1 MALIEDDGSTTP
13 VENLFPTD
21 EEVAS
26 VVEKTKKYKLSL
38 AERYA
43 YHTGTSVDETLSA
56 VENDTASSLFQDKVT
71 PSAILDKAREENQPV
86 DQVKVSFDNYSKYLE
101 TRYSSGDSIDL
112 VDSITSVDPLKDF
125 QKNEDITNAVIFDA
139 YQKHAPENSVV
150 NTGLSFIGMLGYES
164 TVGSVENALGVTGTS
179 LGGFEGRAKTGNDV
193 YEEIRLEPNIARK
206 RELAEKSA
214 VRAASLGLFDN
225 NTFLYWQDYETVKQK
240 GLNQREGFWLG
251 VDLATLSA
259 GKAIKAVKG
268 IANATGISTKLAVA
282 TDALEATEAVG
293 GKAAANSVMESAL
306 NNPVTS
312 VNTPKHA
319 APSSSSVASNGM
331 GPTIKPVLSNE
342 VVNNYKDTIENAYKN
357 MYTPE
362 QIKGAVDR
370 YAESLNKSSSF
381 HVLDIQE
388 KNLGF
393 DNFSAKITLGKEDG
407 TPFKDWANAQ
417 KFNKNLGGTVE
428 PYGLAKDGKNPEG
441 YVITFERNLSLKGM
455 ASPTDLGSLRSF
467 LFDIVASPEITS
479 SQKLNLM
486 LKRGV
491 DKIGYV
497 EAEVMKQHNNIIK
510 KVSKED
516 MQGVTQ
522 VIQKL
527 NTENPL
533 NGEWYDLA
541 SFRDVFFQ
549 QTGRKASKEV
559 EEAYVSSWKVADT
572 ARILEADKTLKRFS
586 SSHVGQFVGSFDG
599 SNYYRMNRL
608 PAGALPRTD
617 KYPQKFVYDFNTGKL
632 IDRNVFLKN
641 AKKGDKSLFQIVDVE
656 KAPIVNGSPVLY
668 ATGSLKGSRPL
679 IHSDVLPKIAGGFR
693 DTSNIKGFLVSPRTM
708 MDHSGNSLNLIPKF
722 VFAGRTEKELT
733 DAAKELN
740 TLLKSYREVNAGTIT
755 KSKFDE
761 IVKSNNGFNPNIE
774 DFDSF
779 ETFLSKADIGD
790 GDVQVVA
797 KELQLPETGIGF
809 FENYRVGK
817 FQTFEDAYSKGEI
830 NNKIIY
836 GYGADKFKH
845 IDPVVSIER
854 DFAKGVNYMAER
866 EYSYNALEGFMKAA
880 RENKLITNERDIA
893 NKSLIEQLKEV
904 KFVNSPMAEKLQ
916 TERRVIMNRLHETNV
931 FAQKWDRRMTAVGEY
946 IFDKTGKD
954 VIDKMHYRPDVALRS
969 FAFDLKLGLFNPDQ
983 FLVQAS
989 SAIGIMAID
998 PINGLKAAASY
1009 LPMRIAMT
1017 NTSPEVLKALYKRSK
1032 AFIGM
1037 PEKDFMEW
1045 ADYMKRSGRFEVN
1058 QNISEINSTYDVTR
1072 GAIKKFR
1079 EAGRTPFKEGDRVA
1093 RLMASNVAYR
1103 QFRKLYPNVDVST
1116 DIGFRM
1122 MDDFITNKA
1131 DAMTMNMT
1139 RSSAA
1144 AWQKGWMSIPT
1155 QWLGYQ
1161 AKLMENI
1168 FFSRELTGAER
1179 ARLGLAQI
1187 AFFGAA
1193 GVPAGSF
1200 VVNAFTDQTAE
1211 GINKDA
1217 YTFLRYGLI
1226 DYTLSNIIG
1235 EDTALSGRLGAGAGI
1250 EQIYS
1255 DILDKKFIEV
1265 LGGPSG
1271 TIAYDASSSA
1281 INLLTGMFT
1290 QDISITQYDA
1300 NKILRNI
1307 STWNKAV
1314 QGLYLMQT
1322 GEFINK
1328 QNIPLAEGMSPWNA
1342 LWNTLGIPFQEVS
1355 MYYDVKNHLQT
1366 EKDMVFEVTA
1376 RVKELRKLM
1385 GQHVENDDMES
1396 ARQVEEEIRSLM
1408 APLTFDQYRE
1418 VTRYSAESI
1427 NSVTDTLLKKAKRSS
1442 EQGLTRQYQKLIE
1455 MEGQ

>member
-1 MALIEDDGSTTP
+1 MDLFPQEEEAVTT
-13 VENLFPTD
+13 ESLFPTD
-21 EEVAS
+21 AEIEQQVQ
-26 VVEKTKKYKLSL
+26 KTKRYKLSL

-43 YHTGTSVDETLSA
+43 YQTKKSVDETLAA
-56 VENDTASSLFQDKVT
+56 VEDNTASSLFQDNTT
-71 PSAILDKAREENQPV
+71 PTAIVEKAYAENQPLET
-86 DQVKVSFDNYSKYLE
+86 VKVTFDNFSKYLE
-101 TRYSSGDSIDL
+101 NKYSSGDSVDL
-112 VDSITSVDPLKDF
+112 VEAISTIDPIKDS
-125 QKNEDITNAVIFDA
+125 QKNEEITMAVIHDA
-139 YQKHAPENSVV
+139 YQRAAPEESLV
-150 NTGLSFIGMLGYES
+150 NTGLSFIGMLTYEA
-164 TVGSVENALGVTGTS
+164 TVGSVQNALGVTGTS
-179 LGGFEGRAKTGNDV
+179 IAGLEGRAKSGMEA
-193 YEEIRLEPNIARK
+193 YEEIRNEPNIAK
-206 RELAEKSA
+206 KIELANA
-214 VRAASLGLFDN
+214 RAAESKAKGLFNN
-225 NTFLYWQDYETVKQK
+225 NTFLYWQDQQNILQK
-240 GLNQREGFWLG
+240 GLGQREGFWLG

-268 IANATGISTKLAVA
+268 IANATGISTKLAIA
-282 TDALEATEAVG
+282 TDPLEAVEAVS
-293 GKAAANSVMESAL
+293 GKAAANSVMETAL
-306 NNPVTS
+306 NNPVS
-312 VNTPKHA
+312 AVNIPKHS
-319 APSSSSVASNGM
+319 APSTSSVASNGM

-388 KNLGF
+388 RNLGF
-393 DNFSAKITLGKEDG
+393 DNFSAKIILGKEDG

-708 MDHSGNSLNLIPKF
+708 MDHSGNALNLIPKF

-755 KSKFDE
+755 KNKFDE

-809 FENYRVGK
+809 FENYRIGK

-1037 PEKDFMEW
+1037 SEKDFMEW

-1058 QNISEINSTYDVTR
+1058 QNISEINSTYDITR
-1072 GAIKKFR
+1072 GVVKNVR
-1079 EAGRTPFKEGDRVA
+1079 EGGRFFFKEGDRVA
-1093 RLMASNVAYR
+1093 RLMASNVAHR
-1103 QFRKLYPNVDVST
+1103 QFRKLYPTVDVST
-1116 DIGFRM
+1116 DAGFRM
-1122 MDDFITNKA
+1122 MDDFITSKA

-1168 FFSRELTGAER
+1168 FFSRELTGLER
-1179 ARLGLAQI
+1179 ARLAAAQVL
-1187 AFFGAA
+1187 FFGAA
-1193 GVPAGSF
+1193 GVPAGSY
-1200 VVNAFTDQTAE
+1200 VVNAFTDQTTE
-1211 GINKDA
+1211 GIDKDA
-1217 YTFLRYGLI
+1217 YTFLRYGLL
-1226 DYTLSNIIG
+1226 DYTLSNLIG
-1235 EDTALSGRLGAGAGI
+1235 EDTAISGRLGAGGSLDQLA
-1250 EQIYS
+1250 E
-1255 DILDKKFIEV
+1255 DILEKSFVEI
-1265 LGGPSG
+1265 LGGPSVSLATDFAG
-1271 TIAYDASSSA
+1271 QTFGILKGLYSR
-1281 INLLTGMFT
+1281 
-1290 QDISITQYDA
+1290 DISITQYDM
-1300 NKILRNI
+1300 NKVLRNI
-1307 STWNKAV
+1307 STWNKGV
-1314 QGLYLMQT
+1314 QALYLMQT

-1342 LWNTLGIPFQEVS
+1342 VWNTLGIPFQEVS
-1355 MYYDVKNHLQT
+1355 MYYDLKNKLQT
-1366 EKDMVFEVTA
+1366 EKDMEFYITDK
-1376 RVKELRKLM
+1376 VKELRKIM
-1385 GQHVENDDMES
+1385 VNNVDNGDMEAARNVEN
-1396 ARQVEEEIRSLM
+1396 EINSLL
-1408 APLTFDQYRE
+1408 APLTPDQIVR
-1418 VTRYSAESI
+1418 VTKYSLESRLSTADSLLRQMRRYSQ
-1427 NSVTDTLLKKAKRSS
+1427 D
-1442 EQGLTRQYQKLIE
+1442 GLSKQYQKLLE
-1455 MEGQ
+1455 KEGQ